1 MQRRAFI
8 AAFGGAATW
17 PLVARAQQPAMPV
30 IGFLSSRSPEESA
43 PHLTGFLRGLK
54 AFGYVDGQTATIAY
68 RWAMG
73 HYDRLPE
80 LAGELASLHPAVIA
94 APGGTPSARA
104 AKSAANA
111 IPVVFVTSD
120 AVRDGLVASLNR
132 PGGNITGVDIMSGA
146 LAGKRLELVT
156 QLIPAAGVVA
166 LLTNPKGA
174 GTDSQIKDAELAAQ
188 TLGRRLV
195 VVEASTDAELDTS
208 FTTLVA
214 SGAAAL
220 VVENDPFFDSRRIA
234 LAGRHAIPAI
244 YHIREF
250 PTAGGL
256 MSYGASLVDAY
267 YQMGIEAGRI
277 LKGAS
282 IADLPVVRPT
292 QFELVINLATAKTL
306 GLAVPPKLFAIADEV
321 IE

>member
-1 MQRRAFI
+1 MNRRAFI
-8 AAFGGAATW
+8 AALGGAATW

-30 IGFLSSRSPEESA
+30 IGFLSSRSPEELA

-54 AFGYVDGQTATIAY
+54 VFGYVDGQTATIAY

-166 LLTNPKGA
+166 LLINPKGA

-220 VVENDPFFDSRRIA
+220 VVENDPFFELAARSAHCPRRPARHSCDLSHSGISD
-234 LAGRHAIPAI
+234 GR
-244 YHIREF
+244 
-250 PTAGGL
+250 G
-256 MSYGASLVDAY
+256 
-267 YQMGIEAGRI
+267 
-277 LKGAS
+277 
-282 IADLPVVRPT
+282 
-292 QFELVINLATAKTL
+292 
-306 GLAVPPKLFAIADEV
+306 ADELWR
-321 IE
+321 ELGGRLLPNGHRGRSDSQGCKHR